1 MLLSEKDK
9 NITKYISGS
18 ILRRMSKKIE
28 TLGLCQQCFQA
39 CYRNYDS
46 SESCNS
52 FKYFK
57 EYTKGCL
64 FRVSPFLKKVAKNL
78 KLFEGIKQ

>member
-1 MLLSEKDK
+1 MDQFLEACL
-9 NITKYISGS
+9 
-18 ILRRMSKKIE
+18 KKLVN
-28 TLGLCQQCFQA
+28 LGLCQQAQA
-39 CYRNYDS
+39 YYRNYDS

-52 FKYFK
+52 FTDFK

-64 FRVSPFLKKVAKNL
+64 FRASPFLKKVAEKL